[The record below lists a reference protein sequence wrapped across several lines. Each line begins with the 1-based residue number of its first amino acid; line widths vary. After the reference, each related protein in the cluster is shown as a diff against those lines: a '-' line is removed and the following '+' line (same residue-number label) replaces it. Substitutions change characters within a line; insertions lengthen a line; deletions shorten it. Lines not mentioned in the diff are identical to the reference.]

1 MLTRKLFVFGML
13 SLAGAV
19 AAHGF
24 VGDDA
29 KAERKEGGRITLK
42 TKAPKA
48 DVMMESVDGK
58 KYSIDSVA
66 GKAGTLVIFSCNH
79 CPYAVKWE
87 ERIAA
92 IGNEYM
98 KKDFGVLVINS
109 NDIAAVPDDGMEHM
123 KTRAKDKKFEFPYVI
138 DADSS
143 VARAFGASKTPEVF
157 LFDKNKELVYW
168 GAVDD
173 NADDA
178 KAVKK
183 HYLKDALDAVAAGKT
198 PATQETKAI
207 GCGIKMRKPA
217 Q

>member
-1 MLTRKLFVFGML
+1 MLTRKLFVFGVL

-19 AAHGF
+19 AAQGF
-24 VGDDA
+24 VGDEA
-29 KAERKEGGRITLK
+29 KAARKEGGRLTLK
-42 TKAPKA
+42 SKAPKT

-58 KYSIDSVA
+58 KYSIDSIA

-98 KKDFGVLVINS
+98 KKGFGVMVINS

-183 HYLKDALDAVAAGKT
+183 HYLKDALDAVAADKT
-198 PATQETKAI
+198 PETQETKAI